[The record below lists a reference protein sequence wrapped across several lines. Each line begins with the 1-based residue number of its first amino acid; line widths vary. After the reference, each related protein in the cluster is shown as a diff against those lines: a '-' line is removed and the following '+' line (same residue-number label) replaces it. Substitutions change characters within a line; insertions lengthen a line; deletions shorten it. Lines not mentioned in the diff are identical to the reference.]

1 MSSDYMSFE
10 FGREDG
16 TLQSEN
22 DFFAEHKNIRLTSV
36 EREHLKRNLEK
47 QCSLIAREFY
57 NKEIEPYGFYESFI
71 FKDINTNELYLMP
84 LEINI
89 GVFIKKA
96 ITIILIYD
104 IREI

>member
-1 MSSDYMSFE
+1 MPSDYMSFE

-16 TLQSEN
+16 TFLSEN
-22 DFFAEHKNIRLTSV
+22 DFFAEHTNIRLTPFD
-36 EREHLKRNLEK
+36 REHLKQNLEK
-47 QCSLIAREFY
+47 QCSLIAREFH
-57 NKEIEPYGFYESFI
+57 NKEIEPYGFYETFI
-71 FKDINTNELYLMP
+71 FKDIHTNELYLTP

>member
-1 MSSDYMSFE
+1 MPSDYMSYE
-10 FGREDG
+10 FGRKDE

-22 DFFAEHKNIRLTSV
+22 DFFAEHKNIRLTPI

-47 QCSLIAREFY
+47 QCYLIAREFY
-57 NKEIEPYGFYESFI
+57 NKEIEPYGFYETFI
-71 FKDINTNELYLMP
+71 FKDIHTNELYLMP

-96 ITIILIYD
+96 KPIILIYD